1 MDPEQTLDAIKTAA
15 VSQLCKACRNEK
27 IRRGVLC
34 SHAFYPNQLICG
46 LSREMVAAIDKAIEK
61 GGNNGND

>member
-1 MDPEQTLDAIKTAA
+1 MNNQILDAIKTAA
-15 VSQLCKACRNEK
+15 VSQLCKACHNQMVK
-27 IRRGVLC
+27 RGALC

-61 GGNNGND
+61 GGIYGKN